1 MSHGENGLNQY
12 FAIGLMAGC
21 LDDDIQDAKMN
32 SVQTKDFNFIMLT
45 TPECPTID
53 ETANFLPHTE

>member
-1 MSHGENGLNQY
+1 
-12 FAIGLMAGC
+12 MAGC

-45 TPECPTID
+45 TPECPTIH
-53 ETANFLPHTE
+53 ETTSFLPHTKWKRKWQ